1 MNWRMKRTTFG
12 RRLSRLGPLL
22 ALLPL
27 LVATSAGLEAV
38 PPLGAQ
44 TTANEASTGNS
55 ELALAVASFDEA
67 WRLVRDTHFDTTYG
81 GVDWHALRAEL
92 RPQVLAASEPDEVRG
107 LIHEMLGRL
116 ELSHFGLMPSGADSA
131 TVVPRGGSARPSS
144 PGHPGLDVLIVEGRA
159 VVSGVTDGSPAAE
172 AGVRTGWIVEE
183 VDGRTVPAP
192 EVSAGK
198 ARLRLLARL
207 RGPADREVRLVL
219 RDERDRRLVLD
230 VERRAPTDGVVAFGS
245 LGDVRAEI
253 RTERLPLGDVGT
265 AGYVRFS
272 SWMPALMDRLH
283 RGLEELRDVDG
294 LVLDLRRNGGG
305 VGAMTMGIAGHLVDD
320 PVSLGSFR
328 TRDAELRFAVSPRR
342 VDSDG
347 RALPPFDGPVA
358 ILVDELTGS
367 ASEVFA
373 GGLQGIGRARV
384 FGRPSA
390 GIVLPA
396 VVDRLPNG
404 DVLMHAVA
412 DFTTPD
418 GVRLEGRGVLP
429 DEVVEPTREAL
440 LEGRDVVLETAL
452 RWISG
457 QTAAG
462 HADTL
467 PTAGEIIDRY
477 VEAIGGRD
485 AILARTG
492 LQARGTLELRG
503 MGIEGTIE
511 TYIAPGL
518 YRMHTVMP
526 EVGSAEVGYDGEI
539 GWSTHDLLGPSVL
552 SGRLLAQV
560 REMASLTGELHEG
573 EEIVSMETGG
583 RIEFEGR
590 TAWEVEIHTRDD
602 ETYTEYFDAETG
614 LLIGKQRN
622 LASPMGDVPT
632 TVVLED
638 YRAVDGVMIPFT
650 RSERM
655 MGMEQVTTLTEVR
668 AVAPAADVFEPPPEI
683 RLLLEND
690 RPTDERSGPEGRE
703 R

>member
-1 MNWRMKRTTFG
+1 MNWKMKRTTSG
-12 RRLSRLGPLL
+12 RRLSRLRPLL
-22 ALLPL
+22 ALL
-27 LVATSAGLEAV
+27 VAASAGLEVA
-38 PPLGAQ
+38 PLGAQ
-44 TTANEASTGNS
+44 PTPDEATTGNP
-55 ELALAVASFDEA
+55 ELALAVASFDET
-67 WRLVRDTHFDTTYG
+67 WRIVRDTHFDTTYG
-81 GVDWHALRAEL
+81 GVDWNALRAEL
-92 RPQVLAASEPDEVRG
+92 RPQVLAASEPDEVRA

-131 TVVPRGGSARPSS
+131 SGAPRGGSARPSS
-144 PGHPGLDVLIVEGRA
+144 PGHPGLDILIVEERA
-159 VVSGVTDGSPAAE
+159 VVSVVTDGSPAAE
-172 AGVRTGWIVEE
+172 AGIRPGWIIEE
-183 VDGRTVPAP
+183 IDGRPVPAP
-192 EVSAGK
+192 DLSAGK
-198 ARLRLLARL
+198 ARLRLLTRL
-207 RGPADREVRLVL
+207 RGPAHHEVRLVL

-253 RTERLPLGDVGT
+253 RTERLPLGNGST

-272 SWMPALMDRLH
+272 SWMPALIDRLH
-283 RGLEELRDVDG
+283 RSLEELRYVDG

-305 VGAMTMGIAGHLVDD
+305 VGAMAMGLAGHLVDD
-320 PVSLGSFR
+320 PVSLGTYR
-328 TRDAELRFAVSPRR
+328 TRNAELRFAVSPRR

-347 RALPPFDGPVA
+347 QALPPFDGPVA
-358 ILVDELTGS
+358 ILVDELSGS

-396 VVDRLPNG
+396 VLDRLPNG
-404 DVLMHAVA
+404 DVLLHAVA

-440 LEGRDVVLETAL
+440 LEGRDVVLEGAL

-462 HADTL
+462 HADTP
-467 PTAGEIIDRY
+467 PTARQIIDRY
-477 VEAIGGRD
+477 VKAIGGRD

-492 LQARGTLELRG
+492 LQASGTLKLRG
-503 MGIEGTIE
+503 MGIEGKIE
-511 TYIAPGL
+511 YYIAPGL

-526 EVGSAEVGYDGEI
+526 ELGSSQVGYDGEI

-560 REMASLTGELHEG
+560 RELASLTGELHEG
-573 EEIVSMETGG
+573 DEVASMETRG
-583 RIEFEGR
+583 RIDFEGR
-590 TAWEVEIHTRDD
+590 TAWEVEIHTRD
-602 ETYTEYFDAETG
+602 EEAYTEYFDAETG

-632 TVVLED
+632 TIVLED
-638 YRAVDGVMIPFT
+638 YRPVDGVMIPFT
-650 RSERM
+650 RHERM
-655 MGMEQVTTLTEVR
+655 MGIEQVTTLTEAR

-690 RPTDERSGPEGRE
+690 RPTGERSGPEGRE